1 MPNKLNHSLL
11 NVFEGPLYQIEKFS
25 LIRLCGNVVYS
36 VEKSYVDKLVGTE
49 PSTPQF
55 SERQNFFI
63 DQNQFFFDVSY
74 TVSQYLMT

>member
-1 MPNKLNHSLL
+1 ML
-11 NVFEGPLYQIEKFS
+11 FEGPLYQIEKFS

-36 VEKSYVDKLVGTE
+36 VEKSYVDKLVSME
-49 PSTPQF
+49 PSTLQF
-55 SERQNFFI
+55 SERQNFI